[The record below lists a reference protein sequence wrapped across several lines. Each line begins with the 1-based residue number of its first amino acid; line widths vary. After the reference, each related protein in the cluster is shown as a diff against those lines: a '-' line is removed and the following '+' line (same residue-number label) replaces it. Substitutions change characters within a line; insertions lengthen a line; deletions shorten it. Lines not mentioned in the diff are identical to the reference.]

1 MNIKHSVAFL
11 AAILLGVSAS
21 AQKITENDEVF
32 ATVQGVVPMYKGIG
46 ADGAMV
52 GIHYGHTW
60 LGGFG
65 YRAGFQYMSS
75 ISDVDNYFG
84 FPVALTWRS
93 RSRSKEERLES
104 GAFGAAGSIF
114 QNYDSSAGD
123 IAKDAFASFMMNLFD
138 RIEFYAGVT
147 PGYMAG
153 KSTSVSW
160 MSIPGGYEYQ
170 WTEKPHSM
178 ALTLDAG
185 MDLNYRVWR
194 FDLKLM
200 TAFHYSPLRTLV
212 DYSSNYDPAKGPS
225 SLEPEVR
232 PWKDS
237 RSLRWFFTFG
247 AGFAYHF

>member
-21 AQKITENDEVF
+21 AQKIVESDEVF

-52 GIHYGHTW
+52 GIHYGHSFF
-60 LGGFG
+60 GGFG

-75 ISDVDNYFG
+75 IVDVDNYFG

-93 RSRSKEERLES
+93 RSRSSSERLES
-104 GAFGAAGSIF
+104 GAYGAAGTIS
-114 QNYDSSAGD
+114 QNYYSSLGD
-123 IAKDAFASFMMNLFD
+123 LAKDAFASFLMNLFD

-153 KSTSVSW
+153 ESTSVSW

-178 ALTLDAG
+178 ALTFDAG
-185 MDLNYRVWR
+185 MDLNFRVWH

-200 TAFHYSPLRTLV
+200 PAFHYSPLRTLV
-212 DYSSNYDPAKGPS
+212 SCKSNYDPAVGPK

-232 PWKDS
+232 PLKES